1 MESIIKKGLVILL
14 IAGIFACEVD
24 SNCGSVNV
32 DYVTF
37 STVTLNANLEEI
49 TKNVRF
55 DSVFSPQ
62 TDSIFAYQDS
72 NFISSFRL
80 PLSPVENQT
89 EFFFYY
95 SVNIAGDT
103 VNYGDTIRFTYEKR
117 NRVDSPECGI
127 DMEFVGMDTAYQT
140 FDSLI
145 IVNDT
150 LKRTVNA
157 PNIKLFIF

>member
-1 MESIIKKGLVILL
+1 MKSIIKKTLVIILL
-14 IAGIFACEVD
+14 SGIFACDVD
-24 SNCGSVNV
+24 SNCGSINV

-37 STVTLNANLEEI
+37 RTVSLNANLQE
-49 TKNVRF
+49 VDVSVVF
-55 DSVFSPQ
+55 DSIMSPQ
-62 TDSIFAYQDS
+62 TDSIFFFQDTL
-72 NFISSFRL
+72 NAFRL
-80 PLSPVENQT
+80 PLSPVQNQT
-89 EFFFYY
+89 DFFFYY
-95 SVNIAGDT
+95 GPRT
-103 VNYGDTIRFTYEKR
+103 DTIRFTYEKR

-127 DMEFVGMDTAYQT
+127 DMEFVGMDTAFQT

>member
-1 MESIIKKGLVILL
+1 MESIIKKSLIILL
-14 IAGIFACEVD
+14 IAGIFACDVD
-24 SNCGSVNV
+24 SNCGSINV

-49 TKNVRF
+49 TKAVRF

-62 TDSIFAYQDS
+62 TDSVFAYQDS

-80 PLSPVENQT
+80 PLSPVENKT
-89 EFFFYY
+89 DFFLYY
-95 SVNIAGDT
+95 SVNNNGDT
-103 VNYGDTIRFTYEKR
+103 VNYGDTIRFTYEKT
-117 NRVDSPECGI
+117 NRVDSPECGV
-127 DMEFVGMDTAYQT
+127 DLEFVGMDTAFQT
-140 FDSLI
+140 FDSLV

-150 LKRTVNA
+150 LKRTLNA

>member
-24 SNCGSVNV
+24 SNCGSVNI

-37 STVTLNANLEEI
+37 RTVSLNANLEEV
-49 TKNVRF
+49 NVGVIF
-55 DSVFSPQ
+55 DSIVSPQ
-62 TDSIFAYQDS
+62 TDSIFFLQDTLS
-72 NFISSFRL
+72 NFQL
-80 PLSPVENQT
+80 PLSPADNQT
-89 EFFFYY
+89 DFFFYY
-95 SVNIAGDT
+95 GNRSDSIQ
-103 VNYGDTIRFTYEKR
+103 FTYEKR